1 MAIAS
6 SREYNREM
14 VALLGEFTEI
24 PDSVKLEQS
33 WKLMY
38 STNKGAKEDFQTSL
52 SLLPVELVR
61 AKIQYFWNLALIQV
75 NTSDVRGYRTLLQ
88 DAVYKDK
95 RDFIR
100 ILLDFG
106 FVSFLNNDIHDG

>member
-24 PDSVKLEQS
+24 PDSVKLEQLS
-33 WKLMY
+33 KLMY
-38 STNKGAKEDFQTSL
+38 STNKGAKEDFQKSL

-61 AKIQYFWNLALIQV
+61 AKIQYFCSFNKLELVDHHLICF
-75 NTSDVRGYRTLLQ
+75 LLEE
-88 DAVYKDK
+88 
-95 RDFIR
+95 
-100 ILLDFG
+100 
-106 FVSFLNNDIHDG
+106 